1 MQEMKEKKEED
12 ISEYIINIDK
22 NNVYLVLKKI

>member
-12 ISEYIINIDK
+12 ISEYINIDK
-22 NNVYLVLKKI
+22 NNVYLVLKRI